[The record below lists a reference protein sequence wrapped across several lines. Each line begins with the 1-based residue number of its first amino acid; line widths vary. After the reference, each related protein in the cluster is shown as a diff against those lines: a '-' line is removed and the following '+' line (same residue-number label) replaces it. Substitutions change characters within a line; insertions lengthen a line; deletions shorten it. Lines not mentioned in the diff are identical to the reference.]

1 MNNQQQLAQLM
12 RDAATALSQQREL
25 GVDVAFMPEGLDAS
39 LKLPVENTELIDTVA
54 ESLTQL
60 FDRKQNCTD
69 CALGNIRK
77 NFVFGSGNE
86 NADLMLIGEAPGA
99 DEDTQGL
106 PFVGAAGQLLT
117 KILEA
122 VQFSRDD
129 VYIANILK
137 CRPPNNR
144 DPEPIEIDTCGPIL
158 REQIRLIQ
166 PKIICALGR
175 IAAQSLLQTNASLGR
190 LRGTLH
196 DFEGTRLMVTY
207 HPSALLRNPS
217 FKRPTWEDVQMLRQ
231 EYDRLTGKDQAAS
244 GQLDRVNV
252 MPSA

>member
-1 MNNQQQLAQLM
+1 MNSQQQLSQLM
-12 RDAATALSQQREL
+12 RDTARALSQQREL
-25 GVDVAFMPEGLDAS
+25 GLDVVFMPAGLDDS
-39 LKLPVENTELIDTVA
+39 LKLPAESIERIETVA
-54 ESLTQL
+54 ETLPQL
-60 FDRKQNCTD
+60 YDHKKNCTD
-69 CALGNIRK
+69 CGLGKVRK
-77 NFVFGSGNE
+77 TFVFGSGNE
-86 NADLMLIGEAPGA
+86 NADLMFIGEAPGA

-144 DPEPIEIDTCGPIL
+144 DPEPAEIESCGPIL

-175 IAAQSLLQTNASLGR
+175 VAAQSLLQTNASLGR
-190 LRGTLH
+190 LRGTFH

-231 EYDRLTGKDQAAS
+231 EYDRLTDKDPAAS
-244 GQLDRVNV
+244 G
-252 MPSA
+252 